1 MEKLQPGLSYHIF
14 NHANGFEDVFCNDEN
29 YWFFLDKYRKHISPV
44 AETYAWCLMPNHF
57 HLVIR
62 IRKHEV
68 IEELI
73 RNKSNSDF
81 TSSNNFTNPDNFS
94 KVSNFGKVKV
104 KFDDDKTEKFLSKQ
118 FANLFSAYTQAFNK
132 VSQRKGSLF
141 IKNFK
146 RELITC
152 KAQFIRSVVYVHRNP
167 VHHGFCQAYD
177 DWPYS
182 SYYGILNN
190 DNTGVENAKVLAVFG
205 GRSNFIE
212 AHIESLKT
220 LPPNIFE
227 IP

>member
-14 NHANGFEDVFCNDEN
+14 NHANGFEDIFCNDGN

-62 IRKHEV
+62 IRKREV
-68 IEELI
+68 IEEVI
-73 RNKSNSDF
+73 RNKSNV
-81 TSSNNFTNPDNFS
+81 NFS
-94 KVSNFGKVKV
+94 KVRNFGKVTNKI
-104 KFDDDKTEKFLSKQ
+104 DDDEIEKFLSKQ

-132 VSQRKGSLF
+132 VSQCKGSLF

-152 KAQFIRSVVYVHRNP
+152 KAHFIRSVVYVHRNP

-190 DNTGVENAKVLAVFG
+190 DDTGVENAKVLAVFG
-205 GRSNFIE
+205 GRSNFIDK
-212 AHIESLKT
+212 HIESLKM
-220 LPPNIFE
+220 LPPDIFE